1 MNGRLE
7 NILDKVQ
14 SSTGSGLQ
22 AELHYLLDRL
32 RRRDRIIGSLTPEQ
46 WKSVASRVPP
56 GHRKER
62 DARCPQTGP
71 RSTDGPLR
79 TDAFERV
86 ASPRHSARPL
96 GGNEAARRSL
106 AYSTSLSALRIGP
119 PPPASPVQLSVR
131 RM

>member
-62 DARCPQTGP
+62 DALSRISRLAKELQQESG
-71 RSTDGPLR
+71 
-79 TDAFERV
+79 E
-86 ASPRHSARPL
+86 
-96 GGNEAARRSL
+96 EAVPADR
-106 AYSTSLSALRIGP
+106 AALD
-119 PPPASPVQLSVR
+119 
-131 RM
+131 

>member
-62 DARCPQTGP
+62 DALSRIS
-71 RSTDGPLR
+71 RL
-79 TDAFERV
+79 A
-86 ASPRHSARPL
+86 PL

>member
-62 DARCPQTGP
+62 DALSRISRLAAPAGV
-71 RSTDGPLR
+71 RRGSG
-79 TDAFERV
+79 
-86 ASPRHSARPL
+86 
-96 GGNEAARRSL
+96 ARRPGRARLTDLSERTPSNEWRAL
-106 AYSTSLSALRIGP
+106 ATRPAL
-119 PPPASPVQLSVR
+119 
-131 RM
+131 

>member
-62 DARCPQTGP
+62 DALSRIS
-71 RSTDGPLR
+71 RL
-79 TDAFERV
+79 
-86 ASPRHSARPL
+86 ARPGRARL
-96 GGNEAARRSL
+96 TDLSERTPSNEWRAL
-106 AYSTSLSALRIGP
+106 ATRPAL
-119 PPPASPVQLSVR
+119 
-131 RM
+131 

>member
-62 DARCPQTGP
+62 DALSRISRLAKELQQESGEEAVPADRALAT
-71 RSTDGPLR
+71 
-79 TDAFERV
+79 
-86 ASPRHSARPL
+86 RP
-96 GGNEAARRSL
+96 
-106 AYSTSLSALRIGP
+106 AL
-119 PPPASPVQLSVR
+119 
-131 RM
+131 